1 MACVSEQVGIR
12 PPSPS
17 DLTWEGDWGRDK
29 QMVISESGME
39 ELTLLKGLLAGGIT
53 MGLAAV
59 FPEAL
64 VLPFFTAVLGLMA
77 GVYPGVAMAD
87 PLVGSSSLQW
97 TAAAGFLVLGL
108 VGLWTSP
115 LLLAGAW
122 LLHWVWS
129 FLHRFTA
136 LGDGV
141 PDEYPGFCLSY
152 DLVMAGFVSYM
163 WGVGG

>member
-1 MACVSEQVGIR
+1 
-12 PPSPS
+12 
-17 DLTWEGDWGRDK
+17 
-29 QMVISESGME
+29 MVISESEME
-39 ELTLLKGLLAGGIT
+39 ELKLLKGLLAGGAT

-64 VLPFFTAVLGLMA
+64 VFPIFAAVLGLMA
-77 GVYPGVAMAD
+77 GVYPGLAMAD
-87 PLVGSSSLQW
+87 PMVGSSALQW
-97 TAAAGFLVLGL
+97 TTAAGFVILGFA
-108 VGLWTSP
+108 GLWISP

-136 LGDGV
+136 LGDGI

-163 WGVGG
+163 WAVGV